1 MRRSLLLT
9 AAVVV
14 ILGACATAPEA
25 EPPDAERAEAQE
37 LQDTINDYD
46 LGRFAEAEKE
56 QGDNA
61 FNTAEAAYEEG
72 QYEVALAGFNEAID
86 NYRTVIQNGLGTL
99 VTARKGEVEEIRRQ
113 ALDVKADVA
122 VGEAFEVASATYEE
136 AVAAE
141 GSGDLERAL
150 ELFEEAE
157 AEFQGAYDEAVRLR
171 EEAQQA
177 LQRVGERRQE
187 LESQQEDLEEETREE
202 LENPLESVNE
212 EDE

>member
-9 AAVVV
+9 AVVAVLV
-14 ILGACATAPEA
+14 GACATAPEA
-25 EPPDAERAEAQE
+25 EPPDAERDEAQE
-37 LQDTINDYD
+37 LQNTINEYE
-46 LGRFAEAEKE
+46 LGQFAEAEKE

-72 QYEVALAGFNEAID
+72 EYNAALAGFTEAID

-99 VTARKGEVEEIRRQ
+99 VAARRSETEEIRQQ

-122 VGEAFEVASATYEE
+122 VSDAFEVASATYEE
-136 AVAAE
+136 ALAAE
-141 GSGDLERAL
+141 GAGDLERAL

-157 AEFQGAYDEAVRLR
+157 SEFQLAYDQAVELR

-177 LQRVGERRQE
+177 LERVGERRQE
-187 LESQQEDLEEETREE
+187 LENQREELEEETREE
-202 LENPLESVNE
+202 LENPLETVEE